1 MAMTDEGTKLS
12 ERAFKIEG
20 GNKKDKRKKYYGKVV
35 DDGSDWLYLY
45 VHAPFSLAPWRW
57 LLMWKL

>member
-20 GNKKDKRKKYYGKVV
+20 GNKKDKRKKYIRKVV
-35 DDGSDWLYLY
+35 DDGSY
-45 VHAPFSLAPWRW
+45 
-57 LLMWKL
+57 